1 MTIDLSEK
9 ELGELLKLHRQL
21 RNAGYAKSAD
31 RVKTIISLARGYS
44 YSAVAEILLLDESTI
59 RRYAE
64 QYEAGGLNELLTDYY
79 KSYEGKLF
87 DNEIEIL
94 CKELDSKIYIDS
106 KAVCAFILKTF
117 DVYYTDKGCRDL
129 LHRLGYVYKKPVG
142 VPCKA
147 DVKEQRKYIKNY
159 NKKRKNQKPDE
170 VFLFTD
176 ATHPTHNSVPVCG
189 WIRKG
194 EVRQIK
200 QNTGRQRV
208 NIIGTIDVDTKK
220 VYHTLHKTVNTEAF
234 IKHLAMLLEFY
245 AGASLVRIFADNA
258 KYIKNEKVFKFVRG
272 TNIYI
277 DFIPPYAPNLNLIE
291 RVWKLMK
298 KVVRGNHFIETFSEF
313 KKEILKFLEEL
324 PSQFSIELETLI
336 TENFQIIELST

>member
-9 ELGELLKLHRQL
+9 EIRKLRKLHRQL
-21 RNAGYAKSAD
+21 KNKGDAKSAYW
-31 RVKTIISLARGYS
+31 VNTIILLARGYS

-64 QYEAGGLNELLTDYY
+64 QYEAGGLDKLLTDYY

-87 DNEIEIL
+87 DDEIEIL
-94 CKELDSKIYIDS
+94 CKELDSKIYMEA
-106 KAVCAFILKTF
+106 KAVCVFILKTF

-142 VPCKA
+142 VPCKS
-147 DVKEQRKYIKNY
+147 DVKKQRKYIKSY
-159 NKKRKNQKPDE
+159 KKKRKNQKPDE

-176 ATHPTHNSVPVCG
+176 ATHPTHNSVLVCG

-194 EVRQIK
+194 ENRQIK

-234 IKHLAMLLEFY
+234 IEHLAMLLEFY

-258 KYIKNEKVFKFVRG
+258 KYIKNKKVFKFVRG

-324 PSQFSIELETLI
+324 PSQFSNELETLI